1 MGSLGDFGTIKPKAA
16 DTFGWFGTEIR
27 VNSKLTD
34 LVLMDFAEYA
44 QGLDENSPEVMRFM
58 KDQMRLVIDPDDFDA
73 FWQGA
78 LDNGQDSND
87 LMTVMKAVI
96 ETKANRP
103 TLLPADS
110 SAGQPRTVVTS
121 PDVSSLPDTEVS
133 PLTAMDRRAIE
144 SLPPGRPDLALVVME
159 AAKQRSL
166 AG

>member
-1 MGSLGDFGTIKPKAA
+1 MGSLGDFGTIKPKVA
-16 DTFGWFGTEIR
+16 DTFGWFGQEIR
-27 VNSKLTD
+27 VNPRLTD

-44 QGLDENSPEVMRFM
+44 SSLDEDSPEVMQFM
-58 KDQMRLVIDPDDFDA
+58 KKQMKLVIAPEDFAA

-78 LDNGQDSND
+78 LDNGQDSGD

-103 TLLPADS
+103 TLLPAGS

-121 PDVSSLPDTEVS
+121 PDVSSLPGTAAS
-133 PLTAMDRRAIE
+133 PLTAMDHRAIE
-144 SLPPGRPDLALVVME
+144 SMTGRPELMLVVDE
-159 AAKQRSL
+159 AARQRA